1 MRLKEAKKP
10 TDQDF
15 SPPSS
20 SVLGHFLF
28 SPQMVIASL
37 LRKSDYLAFLSGA
50 VQHPNGFLFCLCIA
64 IRLRLPYRHL
74 FLSEKLT
81 KELLSMHMHSLN
93 WLAIL
98 LAAIST
104 MLLGFLWYSPLLFA
118 KAWTREMGYD
128 PNDKSKMD
136 EMRRNAGPA
145 YAGSFVA
152 GLLSAVTLAL
162 ILHGMR
168 AESVHF
174 GMMASFHIWLGF
186 VATVQFTGALFA
198 KQSMK
203 LFAINTGYQLV
214 CYLVMGAILV
224 LWK

>member
-1 MRLKEAKKP
+1 
-10 TDQDF
+10 
-15 SPPSS
+15 
-20 SVLGHFLF
+20 
-28 SPQMVIASL
+28 MVIIRMP
-37 LRKSDYLAFLSGA
+37 RKSDYLAFVSLGSRCSRSFSFPL
-50 VQHPNGFLFCLCIA
+50 HPNPLASTIPPPFP
-64 IRLRLPYRHL
+64 LRKTY
-74 FLSEKLT
+74 
-81 KELLSMHMHSLN
+81 KEILAMHMHSLN

-98 LAAIST
+98 VAAIST
-104 MLLGFLWYSPLLFA
+104 MILGFLWYSPLLFA

-128 PNDKSKMD
+128 VNDKAKMD
-136 EMRRNAGPA
+136 EMRKSAGPA
-145 YAGSFVA
+145 YAGSFFA
-152 GLLSAVTLAL
+152 SLLSAFTLAL

-168 AESVHF
+168 AESLHF

-224 LWK
+224 LWR

>member
-1 MRLKEAKKP
+1 
-10 TDQDF
+10 
-15 SPPSS
+15 
-20 SVLGHFLF
+20 
-28 SPQMVIASL
+28 
-37 LRKSDYLAFLSGA
+37 
-50 VQHPNGFLFCLCIA
+50 
-64 IRLRLPYRHL
+64 
-74 FLSEKLT
+74 
-81 KELLSMHMHSLN
+81 MHMHRLN

-98 LAAIST
+98 VAAGVT
-104 MLLGFLWYSPLLFA
+104 MILGFLWYSPLLFA

-128 PNDKSKMD
+128 LNDKAKMD
-136 EMRRNAGPA
+136 EMRKSAGPA

-152 GLLSAVTLAL
+152 SLISAFTLAL

-168 AESVHF
+168 AESLHF
-174 GMMASFHIWLGF
+174 GIMASFHIWLGF

-214 CYLVMGAILV
+214 CFLAMGAILV